1 MYVRRSCLGEIT
13 TKVCMGGKRKKGKK
27 GKKEKKEKRKKGK
40 KGKKEKRKKGK
51 RKKRKKK
58 KENPDWIEPF
68 SPGFRS
74 LVRPRLV
81 CGLTYEI

>member
-1 MYVRRSCLGEIT
+1 MHGGE
-13 TKVCMGGKRKKGKK
+13 
-27 GKKEKKEKRKKGK
+27 KE
-40 KGKKEKRKKGK
+40 K